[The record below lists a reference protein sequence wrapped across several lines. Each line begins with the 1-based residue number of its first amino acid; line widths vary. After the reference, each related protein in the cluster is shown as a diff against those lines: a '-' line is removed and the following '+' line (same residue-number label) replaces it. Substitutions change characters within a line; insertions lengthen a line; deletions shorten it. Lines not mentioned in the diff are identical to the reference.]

1 MKKLIMILAT
11 TIISFGASA
20 QYAED
25 CNLLYSCDLNKI
37 EKLRDLEEQSFE
49 SKYNKIPQSFY
60 Q

>member
-1 MKKLIMILAT
+1 MILAT

-25 CNLLYSCDLNKI
+25 CNLLYSCDINKI
-37 EKLRDLEEQSFE
+37 EKLRDLEQQSFE